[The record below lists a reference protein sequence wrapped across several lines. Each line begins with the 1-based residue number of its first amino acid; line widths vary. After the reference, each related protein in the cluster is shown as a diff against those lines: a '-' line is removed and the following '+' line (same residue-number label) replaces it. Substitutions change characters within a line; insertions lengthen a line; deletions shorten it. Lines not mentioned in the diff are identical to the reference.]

1 MMAGPPFDPA
11 TIRDSRLCR
20 FHAYWQEKRAGREF
34 PRRADIDP
42 VDFAYLLGQVTLV
55 DIHDDPRIYRWRLVG
70 MWWREKFGIE
80 ATGMWVDD
88 WPFEDQRRA
97 VRSTYD
103 RVVAARRPLVFARSV
118 WLDRRKFDCE
128 TLLLPLSENGTDIS
142 MIVVA
147 LAEI

>member
-1 MMAGPPFDPA
+1 MATTPLDPE
-11 TIRDSRLCR
+11 TIGDARLRR
-20 FHAYWQEKRAGREF
+20 FFAYWQEKRAGREF

-42 VDFAYLLGQVTLV
+42 VDFAYLLGQIALV

-103 RVVAARRPLVFARSV
+103 RVVAERRPLLFDRSV
-118 WLDRRKFDCE
+118 LLDGRRFDSKM
-128 TLLLPLSENGTDIS
+128 LLLPLSENGTDIS

-147 LAEI
+147 LVET